1 MVVTQCPADN
11 GEEVMNG
18 NGGDKSQPL
27 DELETA
33 IGKIARSSL
42 INPLKKGD
50 AETNSVAIM
59 VDELSAFASQ
69 MARYSSDQGEFRS
82 RITNDYLKAVTSL
95 TTEWANK
102 ILASLRHE
110 MRDIEN
116 GIGQLPE
123 HK

>member
-1 MVVTQCPADN
+1 
-11 GEEVMNG
+11 MNG
-18 NGGDKSQPL
+18 NGGDKPL

-50 AETNSVAIM
+50 NETNSIAIM

-69 MARYSSDQGEFRS
+69 MARYSNDQGELRA
-82 RITNDYLKAVTSL
+82 RVTHDYLKAVASL

-110 MRDIEN
+110 IRDIEN